1 MIFFLEICK
10 RIAPVTPGRFLRKT
24 MQNKYSKMWEECLAI
39 IRDTIPSEQFSSWFS
54 PLSFMRFADNVLTIS
69 CPSEF
74 FAEQLEERYI
84 RVLGLSLKRVFGE
97 GIRLIYEFPIVAG
110 DPKSFV
116 NMGSGHPSPA
126 VKPAPGATA
135 NPFKERYVEE
145 IDSQLNPE
153 YTFENYCISDS
164 NKVARSIGE
173 AIANDP
179 RLQTFN
185 PLFVFGPCGVGK
197 THLIQAIGIRIKER
211 DPRSRVLYITARLFE
226 SQFTAAVQR
235 SKVNDFISFY
245 QSIDTLIIDD
255 IQDFIGKEK
264 TQGTFF
270 HIFNHLKQNNKQL
283 IMSSDCRP
291 SDMEGMEERL
301 LSRFKSGMT
310 AQLEKPDMQL
320 RLDVLRSKAR
330 RNGLEL
336 PEDVIQYI
344 AANVTDS
351 IRELEGV
358 VVSLL
363 ANATVLNKE
372 ISVELARRVLSN
384 AIRLNK
390 RTINFDTIAKQVC
403 HYYKI
408 DHSLLPAKSRK
419 REVSDARQM
428 VMYLAKKHT
437 NMPLKA
443 IGARLQRT
451 HATVIY
457 ACRLIDERLPIEK
470 QLQEDVSS
478 IEQELMS

>member
-1 MIFFLEICK
+1 
-10 RIAPVTPGRFLRKT
+10 
-24 MQNKYSKMWEECLAI
+24 MQSKYSQMWDECLRI
-39 IRDTIPSEQFSSWFS
+39 IRDTIPAEQFSSWFS
-54 PLSFMRFADNVLTIS
+54 PLSFMRYADNVLTIS

-84 RVLGLSLKRVFGE
+84 RVLGLTLKRVFGE
-97 GIRLIYEFPIVAG
+97 RISLIYEFPIVAG
-110 DPKSFV
+110 DPTSHV
-116 NMGSGHPSPA
+116 SMGSGHPSPA
-126 VKPAPGATA
+126 VKPAPGASS
-135 NPFKERYVEE
+135 NPFKEKYVDE

-179 RLQTFN
+179 KLQTFN

-197 THLIQAIGIRIKER
+197 THLIQAIGIRLKER
-211 DPRSRVLYITARLFE
+211 DPRARVLYITARLFE

-235 SKVNDFISFY
+235 SKVNEFISFY

-255 IQDFIGKEK
+255 IQDFIGKDK
-264 TQGTFF
+264 TQRTFF
-270 HIFNHLKQNNKQL
+270 HIFNHLKQNNRQL

-291 SDMEGMEERL
+291 SEMEGMEERL

-310 AQLEKPDMQL
+310 AQLEKPDLQL
-320 RLDVLRSKAR
+320 RLDVLRRKAR
-330 RNGLEL
+330 RDGLEL
-336 PEDVIQYI
+336 PDDVIRFI
-344 AANVTDS
+344 ATNVTDS

-363 ANATVLNKE
+363 AHATFLNKE
-372 ISVELARRVLSN
+372 ISVELARRVLAN
-384 AIRLNK
+384 AVKLNK
-390 RTINFDTIAKQVC
+390 RTISFDTIAKQVSA
-403 HYYKI
+403 YYSI
-408 DHSLLPAKSRK
+408 ESSMLMAKSRK

-451 HATVIY
+451 HATVLY
-457 ACRLIDERLPIEK
+457 ACRLIDERLPLEK
-470 QLQEDVSS
+470 KLQEDVAQ
-478 IEQELMS
+478 IEQELMAK

>member
-1 MIFFLEICK
+1 
-10 RIAPVTPGRFLRKT
+10 
-24 MQNKYSKMWEECLAI
+24 MQDKYSKMWDECLKI
-39 IRDTIPSEQFSSWFS
+39 ISDSVQPEQFNSWFS
-54 PLSFMRFADNVLTIS
+54 PLSFMHFKDNVLTIS

-84 RVLGLSLKRVFGE
+84 RILGCTLKRVFGQMP
-97 GIRLIYEFPIVAG
+97 RLIYEFPIVAG
-110 DPKSFV
+110 DPASRV
-116 NMGSGHPSPA
+116 SMGSGHPSPA
-126 VKPAPGATA
+126 VKPGPGASA
-135 NPFKERYVEE
+135 NPFKEKYVDE

-197 THLIQAIGIRIKER
+197 THLIQAIGIRLKER
-211 DPRSRVLYITARLFE
+211 DPRARVLYITARLFE

-235 SKVNDFISFY
+235 SKVNEFISFY

-255 IQDFIGKEK
+255 IQDFIGKDK
-264 TQGTFF
+264 TQRTFF
-270 HIFNHLKQNNKQL
+270 HIFNHLKQNAKQL
-283 IMSSDCRP
+283 IMSCDCPP

-310 AQLEKPDMQL
+310 AQLEKPDLTL
-320 RLDVLRSKAR
+320 RLSVLRQKAR
-330 RNGLEL
+330 RDGLEL
-336 PEDVIQYI
+336 PEDVIQFI
-344 AANVTDS
+344 ANNVTDS

-363 ANATVLNKE
+363 AHATFMNRE
-372 ISVELARRVLSN
+372 ISVDLARRVLAN
-384 AIRLNK
+384 AVKLNK
-390 RTINFDTIAKQVC
+390 RTINFDTIARQVSAF
-403 HYYKI
+403 YNI
-408 DHSLLPAKSRK
+408 EPAQLIAKSRK

-443 IGARLQRT
+443 IGSRLQRT
-451 HATVIY
+451 HATVLY
-457 ACRLIDERLPIEK
+457 ACRLIDERLPLERK
-470 QLQEDVSS
+470 LQEDVAE
-478 IEQELMS
+478 IEHQLMAQ